1 MIVFFETL
9 HIGKEKSWHYICLLY
24 CSCRWYLWSCRK
36 QSAESLFKWFLDEWI
51 ASDQWLFLYD
61 GKRLNK
67 IHQTELFL
75 NIKIVSRSQEQEMR
89 LKSLWIDGNRKS
101 RPVSF
106 LYNSR
111 SEKFRWII
119 GRHIQWIPI
128 LVKLQLQKIHNYT

>member
-1 MIVFFETL
+1 MARKNRDTAFVCYVVAVDDL
-9 HIGKEKSWHYICLLY
+9 
-24 CSCRWYLWSCRK
+24 LWSCRK

-51 ASDQWLFLYD
+51 ASDQSLFLYD